1 VKRNHLTG
9 LLLVLAL
16 AGLGWWLFENTHWET
31 VENRTP
37 LKGDARTNMFYAAQH
52 LAESLGAH
60 TKVGYDTLTLP
71 STRSVVVL
79 GFWNWGLVPDRR
91 ARLQRWVED
100 GGRLVVGMNIIANGD
115 FGDWSGVKP
124 LLWKEKE
131 ERDKLSRAPPLCPPA
146 TRRLTAVP
154 GEHYDICASMPTP
167 GLGTTRKYSWRL
179 QDRDGRTQA
188 LRIPVGRGSITM
200 VNAMPFD
207 NLAILC
213 GDSALLFTA
222 ATQLHRGDEID
233 FLRDGSGG
241 SLLSLMW
248 TYGSPVIVLGALLVV
263 LWLWRSGVRF
273 GPLAAAP
280 DPARRSLAEQIRG
293 TGQFTLRFGGGKALY
308 GATVR
313 AMNEAAARRFPHYER
328 LSGEQRV
335 AALASFTG
343 LDSGELA
350 AALHSPAAR
359 RPQEIRKT
367 IAFLETVRR
376 QLAHAREITENH
388 REGSEHEQ

>member
-1 VKRNHLTG
+1 LKRNYLTS

-31 VENRTP
+31 VEERTP
-37 LKGDARTNMFYAAQH
+37 MKGDALTNLFYSAQH
-52 LAESLGAH
+52 LADSLGARTRVAH
-60 TKVGYDTLTLP
+60 DALTLP
-71 STRSVVVL
+71 STHGVVVL
-79 GFWNWGLVPDRR
+79 GFWNWGLIPERR
-91 ARLQRWVED
+91 ARLEQWVYD
-100 GGRLVVGMNIIANGD
+100 GGRLVVGLDVNSNSE
-115 FGDWSGVKP
+115 FGDWSGVKLAP
-124 LLWKEKE
+124 WKKE
-131 ERDKLSRAPPLCPPA
+131 AIVIGGHYPMCPPA
-146 TRRLTAVP
+146 QRRLSADS
-154 GEHYDICASMPTP
+154 GEHFNICPPVTSP
-167 GLGTTRKYSWRL
+167 GLLTTRKYSWRL
-179 QDRDGRTQA
+179 RDRDGHSQA
-188 LRIPVGRGSITM
+188 LRIPIGRGSVTIM
-200 VNAMPFD
+200 NATPFD
-207 NLAILC
+207 NTEVVC
-213 GDSALLFTA
+213 GDNALLLTA

-233 FLRDGSGG
+233 FVTDGSGS

-308 GATVR
+308 DATIR
-313 AMNEAAARRFPHYER
+313 ALNEAAARRFPHYER
-328 LSGEQRV
+328 LGGEQRV

-343 LDSGELA
+343 LDPGELA
-350 AALHSPAAR
+350 QALHSPAAR

-376 QLAHAREITENH
+376 RIVRAHEITENH
-388 REGSEHEQ
+388 REGSEHE